1 MQEVRASFVSPQP
14 LEIEMTPLNMTPAE
28 AERWAYATGD
38 TDRAALL
45 DRVAAAEERA
55 EEAEDEY
62 YCVRQRL
69 EDLRSERDQ

>member
-1 MQEVRASFVSPQP
+1 
-14 LEIEMTPLNMTPAE
+14 MTPMNMTPAE

-45 DRVAAAEERA
+45 DRVAEAEERAEEAEERA

-69 EDLRSERDQ
+69 EDLRSGRDQ